1 MTTYDD
7 LLALQSGV
15 VARRQLTKRGV
26 APHDIERMLR
36 RRELV
41 RVHDGVF
48 LDHTGPPSWLQRAW
62 VGVLI
67 AWPAALARKSA
78 LRAADGPG
86 RVGHDDGDLIHIAV
100 GRHRRVALPSGYRL
114 HRVSALHDR
123 VVWNASPPR
132 VRVEDALIDVACTAP
147 DDFAAIAVLADAVQ
161 ARRTVPIRLRDC
173 LDARPRAPRR
183 DFLRAVLT
191 DLHLGAWS
199 ALEQG
204 YLTLVERPHGLPMAH
219 RQLRDSARGPVYR
232 DAAYVDY
239 GVLVELDG
247 RLWHDTPRQRDL
259 DLDRDLDAAVC
270 GQVTVRVG
278 WGQVHG
284 RPCETADR
292 VARLLNAH
300 GWQGSLRP
308 CPACRPGLSFAG

>member
-1 MTTYDD
+1 MPTYDD

-15 VARRQLTKRGV
+15 VARRQLTERGA

-48 LDHTGPPSWLQRAW
+48 IDHTGPPSWLQRAW
-62 VGVLI
+62 IGVLI
-67 AWPAALARKSA
+67 AWPAALARESA

-86 RVGHDDGDLIHIAV
+86 RGGSDDGLVHVAV
-100 GRHRRVALPSGYRL
+100 DRHRRVLLPPGYRL
-114 HRVSALHDR
+114 HRLSALDDR

-132 VRVEDALIDVACTAP
+132 VRVEEALIDLACAAH

-173 LDARPRAPRR
+173 LDARLRAPRR

-199 ALEQG
+199 VLEQG
-204 YLTLVERPHGLPMAH
+204 YLTLVERPHGLPVAH
-219 RQLRDSARGPVYR
+219 RQLRDSVRGPVYR
-232 DAAYVDY
+232 DVAYADY
-239 GVLVELDG
+239 GVLVEVDG
-247 RLWHDTPRQRDL
+247 RLWHDNPRQRDL
-259 DLDRDLDAAVC
+259 DLDRDLDAAAS
-270 GQVTVRVG
+270 GLVTVRVG

-284 RPCETADR
+284 RPCETAVR
-292 VARLLNAH
+292 IAELLNAR
-300 GWQGSLRP
+300 GWLGSLTP
-308 CPACRPGLSFAG
+308 CPTCRPGFRFAG